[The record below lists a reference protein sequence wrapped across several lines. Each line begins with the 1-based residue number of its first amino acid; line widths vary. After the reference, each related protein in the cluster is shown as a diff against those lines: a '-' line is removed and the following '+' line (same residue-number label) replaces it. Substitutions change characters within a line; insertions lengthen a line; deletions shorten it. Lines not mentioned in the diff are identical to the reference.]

1 MKKIVLFIL
10 FAVVSSCI
18 YAQFAP
24 TPLIISRLSEDTLL
38 VTQYDTV
45 LIYRNNEFKQ
55 DSSAWDCRVF
65 VPGVALANGTLEE
78 YHCEARRSVYSPVPY
93 YDSAWGCTF
102 FYPTLSFGGTW
113 FGRNSYTP
121 EAFGQHFHFD
131 SMVTVIGVAA
141 QVRGQVY
148 GLNPQFYITSE
159 KHNFEKLSAAY
170 AYPSNMQSDS
180 ITWRNLGFYMFPD
193 AVTVNDFIIVGE
205 LFVNPADTGMRY
217 GNTVGN
223 ATSNIEYN
231 ANFSVYDTLMKDTL
245 IGPQSSNTPW
255 LKKNG
260 QWKRFNEDSIYHFV
274 QGTTLN
280 FRPIIV
286 LNTSLLN
293 GINEIAG
300 LENKCDI
307 YPNPARDEV
316 FVKSNYQIKLV
327 ELFDV
332 LGRLQK
338 REEFFENE
346 IVLDLKHLNA
356 GNYIIKVYTDK
367 GVTQEKILVLDN

>member
-1 MKKIVLFIL
+1 MKKIALFIL
-10 FAVVSSCI
+10 FVAVSSCI
-18 YAQFAP
+18 YAQFAQ

-45 LIYRNNEFKQ
+45 LIYRNNDFKA
-55 DSSAWDCRVF
+55 DSAAWDCRVF
-65 VPGVALANGTLEE
+65 VPGVLLGDGTMEE
-78 YHCEARRSVYSPVPY
+78 YHCQARRSVYAPIPY
-93 YDSAWGCTF
+93 YDSTWGCIFNYT
-102 FYPTLSFGGTW
+102 TLSFGGSW

-121 EAFGQHFHFD
+121 EAFGQHFRFD
-131 SMVTVIGVAA
+131 TMVTVIGVAA
-141 QVRGQVY
+141 QARGQIY
-148 GLNPQFYITSE
+148 GLGPQFYITSE
-159 KHNFEKLSAAY
+159 KDNFEKLSATY
-170 AYPSNMQSDS
+170 VYPSNMQPDS
-180 ITWRNLGFYMFPD
+180 ITWQTLGFYMFPD
-193 AVTVNDFIIVGE
+193 AITMNDFIIVGE

-217 GNTVGN
+217 GSTVGN

-231 ANFSVYDTLMKDTL
+231 ANFSINDTLMKDTL

-260 QWKRFNEDSIYHFV
+260 QWKRFSEDSIYNFV

-286 LNTSLLN
+286 LNNSFN
-293 GINEIAG
+293 GINETAG

-307 YPNPARDEV
+307 YPNPAKDEV
-316 FVKSNYQIKLV
+316 FIKSNCQIKIV

-332 LGRLQK
+332 LGRLQR
-338 REEFFENE
+338 REEFFEKE

-356 GNYIIKVYTDK
+356 GNYIIKVHTDK
-367 GVTQEKILVLDN
+367 GVMQEKILVVDN